1 MKRNIK
7 ILKNKQEIANFEI
20 ENGKIDLII
29 ESEVGEDILQEYCIN
44 GVNLLAEQI
53 KIVADSW
60 NITYKNL
67 RES

>member
-20 ENGKIDLII
+20 ENEKIDLII
-29 ESEVGEDILQEYCIN
+29 ESEIGEDILQEYRIN

-67 RES
+67 REP